1 MSKHRSNPARK
12 ENAVNIDSI
21 DRASPQSP
29 AGKKTPDN
37 NLAEHGGVMFQPA
50 NPANLHKFFLVLTI
64 LCEIVWIIFLVI
76 LAATR

>member
-12 ENAVNIDSI
+12 DNADNIDSR

-29 AGKKTPDN
+29 AGKKPPDN
-37 NLAEHGGVMFQPA
+37 NLAEQNRPIAHPA
-50 NPANLHKFFLVLTI
+50 NPAGLHKFFLVLTI

-76 LAATR
+76 LAATK